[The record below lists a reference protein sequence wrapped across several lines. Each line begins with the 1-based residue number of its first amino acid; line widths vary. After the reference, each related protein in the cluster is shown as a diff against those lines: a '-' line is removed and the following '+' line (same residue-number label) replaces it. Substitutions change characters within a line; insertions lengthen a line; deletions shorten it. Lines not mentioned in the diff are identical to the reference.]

1 MFDYS
6 ITSTADNHSFN
17 SENLL
22 SIKNQSIES
31 TVVKFLQWLKSASAT
46 LGYLRQ
52 MKILNH
58 DKFLQIYFI
67 CIMRQTKKDFLK
79 DVKSKVVIVCSFCN
93 LADLGLVCVQ
103 NSQWDVS

>member
-17 SENLL
+17 SENML

-46 LGYLRQ
+46 
-52 MKILNH
+52 
-58 DKFLQIYFI
+58 
-67 CIMRQTKKDFLK
+67 
-79 DVKSKVVIVCSFCN
+79 
-93 LADLGLVCVQ
+93 
-103 NSQWDVS
+103 

>member
-31 TVVKFLQWLKSASAT
+31 TAVKFLQ
-46 LGYLRQ
+46 
-52 MKILNH
+52 
-58 DKFLQIYFI
+58 
-67 CIMRQTKKDFLK
+67 
-79 DVKSKVVIVCSFCN
+79 
-93 LADLGLVCVQ
+93 
-103 NSQWDVS
+103 